1 MRQVDLNADLG
12 EEVTDDATLLTL
24 VTSAN
29 VACGYHAGTP
39 VTMRGVCAEAARLG
53 VAVGAQ
59 VSYADRENFGRVA
72 RDVPRDL
79 LTEQVADQVGT
90 LTAIAVE
97 EGVAVSYVKAHGAL
111 YHRVREDAE
120 QAAAV
125 LAGSGHLPVLG
136 QHGVLL
142 DLATGAGRATY
153 REGFADRAY
162 RGDALVPRDEPGA
175 LIEDVEA
182 IAAQAVD
189 LVPQGRL
196 DLRARRQPER
206 RRGRASRPTGAHRRR
221 DRAGGPVVI
230 AEAVREALADGRP
243 VVALESTIFTHGLP
257 RPRNVEVALK
267 AEDDLRAAGVEPA
280 TIGVLRGVPTVGLT
294 ADQIRELGADDDVI
308 KVSLRDL
315 PIAAAQRRSGGTT
328 VAGTAFLAARA
339 GIAVFATGGLGGVHR
354 GAAETFDE
362 SADLPVLAQTPILMV
377 SAGVKSIL
385 DVGASLERLETLS
398 ITLVG
403 YRTTRFPGFYLA
415 DSGFAIDYSVDDPQQ
430 AADLVRARDALGV
443 PGAILVANPV
453 PAEHQLDPA
462 EHDRVLGEALA
473 AMDAEGI
480 GGHDATPYLL
490 DRVQRATEG
499 RSLDV
504 NVAVYENN
512 VALAGAI
519 ARALAD
525 DLAG

>member
-1 MRQVDLNADLG
+1 
-12 EEVTDDATLLTL
+12 
-24 VTSAN
+24 
-29 VACGYHAGTP
+29 
-39 VTMRGVCAEAARLG
+39 
-53 VAVGAQ
+53 
-59 VSYADRENFGRVA
+59 VSPG
-72 RDVPRDL
+72 L
-79 LTEQVADQVGT
+79 
-90 LTAIAVE
+90 
-97 EGVAVSYVKAHGAL
+97 AVSDE
-111 YHRVREDAE
+111 VR
-120 QAAAV
+120 AA
-125 LAGSGHLPVLG
+125 LAGG
-136 QHGVLL
+136 
-142 DLATGAGRATY
+142 T
-153 REGFADRAY
+153 
-162 RGDALVPRDEPGA
+162 
-175 LIEDVEA
+175 
-182 IAAQAVD
+182 
-189 LVPQGRL
+189 
-196 DLRARRQPER
+196 
-206 RRGRASRPTGAHRRR
+206 
-221 DRAGGPVVI
+221 
-230 AEAVREALADGRP
+230 P

-267 AEDDLRAAGVEPA
+267 AEDDLRAARVVPA
-280 TIGVLRGVPTVGLT
+280 TIGVVEGVATVGLT
-294 ADQIRELGADDDVI
+294 ADQIRSLGADDDVV

-354 GAAETFDE
+354 GASETFDE
-362 SADLPVLAQTPILMV
+362 SADLPVLARTPILMV

-415 DSGFAIDYSVDDPQQ
+415 DSGFAIDYSVDSAEE
-430 AADLVRARDALGV
+430 AAELVRARESLGV

-462 EHDRVLGEALA
+462 EHDRVLREALA
-473 AMDAEGI
+473 AMDAAGV

-490 DRVQRATEG
+490 DHVQRATGG

-519 ARALAD
+519 ARALATGAD
-525 DLAG
+525 G